1 MADCWLVV
9 GSEGLEEGGEG
20 QVGGR
25 GEEGV
30 VVFEEIA
37 DCCRLDV
44 LVIRYQGMRC

>member
-1 MADCWLVV
+1 VADRWFV

-20 QVGGR
+20 VVRAR

-37 DCCRLDV
+37 DCYVLDV
-44 LVIRYQGMRC
+44 LVIETRN